1 MLLLRISLIV
11 GLLAA
16 VGCQPGHLKPRER
29 EPQTEAERNFE
40 TLWRSARRV
49 LKKYGFE
56 LDRQD
61 RRDGI
66 ITTFAASGGHVFEV
80 WRKDSATP
88 FHYQENAIQ
97 NILRA
102 VRVSVRRG
110 EGDTFD
116 YSVEV
121 MMARSNLPQ
130 PMITGTSDLHS
141 SRLPK
146 MPPLRFNDLRRRAF
160 SRTGEDPVDD
170 SPRGALDED
179 VPLEESIVPL
189 GRDTDMEMR
198 LTRDIRETVETYDL
212 TSEAFITPP
221 HWLP

>member
-1 MLLLRISLIV
+1 MRLLRISLIV
-11 GLLAA
+11 GLLAV
-16 VGCQPGHLKPRER
+16 VGCQPRHLKPRQR
-29 EPQTEAERNFE
+29 DPQTEAERNFE

-56 LDRQD
+56 QDRQD

-102 VRVSVRRG
+102 VRVSLRRG

-116 YSVEV
+116 FSVEV
-121 MMARSNLPQ
+121 LMARSNLPQ
-130 PMITGTSDLHS
+130 PMITDTSDLRS
-141 SRLPK
+141 SRLPN
-146 MPPLRFNDLRRRAF
+146 MPRLRFNDLRRRAP
-160 SRTGEDPVDD
+160 SPQEPLDD
-170 SPRGALDED
+170 DRPLGALDEP

-198 LTRDIRETVETYDL
+198 ITSDIRETVETYDL
-212 TSEAFITPP
+212 THEAFITPP